1 MRREL
6 SPDSQLSRAIPWAIV
21 AALCCLVQRGMAQS
35 LPLLHPVNPV
45 AESRSGLY
53 FQPTVPTG
61 QGWRVAVGLD
71 YGSMVELGLR
81 YSLADTSYLLD
92 AETLRLNLSLSR
104 NLGPRSFVLAEVWG
118 GGSYGGFLDGFL
130 NWYHGLFGI
139 NFPERELRPKGE
151 FAYRYKFADNRVV
164 NFRAQSAYLGD
175 LRLGLGRRVGR
186 DVQSVLS
193 VTLPTHTGG
202 AGFGRGVPSLSLL
215 NTARAQVTPRLV
227 LEGSGN
233 IGWTPRHG
241 ALSDVQEELFV
252 LGTAGFRWR
261 TIGPVWSFAN
271 LYLHSPYYSGTQ
283 AGQLDNWDLTVDFGG
298 IIRSAG
304 GREFRFGVTEDLRPG
319 GPAIDTNFRLGVS
332 W

>member
-1 MRREL
+1 MLPDR
-6 SPDSQLSRAIPWAIV
+6 SPGRLQLALLGGFALWC
-21 AALCCLVQRGMAQS
+21 AASPASGQS
-35 LPLLHPVNPV
+35 LPLLHSVKPV

-53 FQPTVPTG
+53 VQPTVPAG
-61 QGWRVAVGLD
+61 PGWRVAIGLD
-71 YGSMVELGLR
+71 YASMVELGLR

-92 AETLRLNLSLSR
+92 AETLRLNVSATR
-104 NLGPRSFVLAEVWG
+104 DIGARTFVLAEASG

-139 NFPERELRPKGE
+139 SFPEREQRPAGS
-151 FAYRYKFADNRVV
+151 FAYRYKFADNRLVQ
-164 NFRAQSAYLGD
+164 FEDRPLYLGD
-175 LRLGLGRRVGR
+175 MRFGIGRRVGR
-186 DVQSVLS
+186 GVQSVLS
-193 VTLPTHTGG
+193 VTLPTHTAG
-202 AGFGRGVPSLSLL
+202 AGYGRGVPSVSML
-215 NTARAQVTPRLV
+215 NTFRTRVTPRLV
-227 LEGSGN
+227 LESSGN

-241 ALSDVQEELFV
+241 VLSSVQEALFV

-261 TIGPVWSFAN
+261 TIGSVWSFGN

-283 AGQLDNWDLTVDFGG
+283 AGQLDNWELTVDFGW
-298 IIRSAG
+298 IVRSVR